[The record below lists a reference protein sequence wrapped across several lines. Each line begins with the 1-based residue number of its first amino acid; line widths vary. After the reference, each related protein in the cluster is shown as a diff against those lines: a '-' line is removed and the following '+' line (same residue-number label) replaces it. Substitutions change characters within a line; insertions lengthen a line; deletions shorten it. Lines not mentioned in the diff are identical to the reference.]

1 MTQDK
6 QLMAPLRRMP
16 IVTCSCGKQLLIV
29 PDLAEMNRLIKAHL
43 VDHKKLTGEA
53 ITEDEMAELVLEAIS
68 QNFY

>member
-16 IVTCSCGKQLLIV
+16 IVTCSCGKQILIV
-29 PDLAEMNRLIKAHL
+29 PDLAEMNRSIKAHL
-43 VDHKKLTGEA
+43 VEHKKLTGQT
-53 ITEDEMAELVLEAIS
+53 ITEDELAELILEAIS

>member
-16 IVTCSCGKQLLIV
+16 ILTCSCGKQILIV
-29 PDLAEMNRLIKAHL
+29 PDLAEMNRSIKAHL
-43 VDHKKLTGEA
+43 AEHKKLTGQT
-53 ITEDEMAELVLEAIS
+53 ITEDDMAELILEAIS